1 MAKASQVVRIKGTTH
16 IKTSKSATKTRTKG
30 KGKGNPNRCPTCGR
44 YI

>member
-16 IKTSKSATKTRTKG
+16 IKTSKSATKTRV